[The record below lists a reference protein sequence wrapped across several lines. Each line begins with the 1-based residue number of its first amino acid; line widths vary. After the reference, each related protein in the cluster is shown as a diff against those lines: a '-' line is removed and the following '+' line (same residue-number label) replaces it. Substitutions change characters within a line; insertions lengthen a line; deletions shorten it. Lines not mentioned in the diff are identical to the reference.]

1 MALTIN
7 TNISSLNAQRNLE
20 KSQNDL
26 SQSMDRI
33 SSGSVNNRGATDS
46 VALSTAAENLASA
59 GSRLG
64 DFDQA
69 QGTMAMLK
77 NSIYNQA
84 GLALQ
89 TQANISPEKAF
100 ALLND

>member
-1 MALTIN
+1 M
-7 TNISSLNAQRNLE
+7 E
-20 KSQNDL
+20 
-26 SQSMDRI
+26 RI

-59 GSRLG
+59 GSRLA

-69 QGTMAMLK
+69 QGTMSMLK
-77 NSIYNQA
+77 NSIHNQA
-84 GLALQ
+84 GIALQ